1 MLPIPPLDGSH
12 ITLALIEIIRGR
24 APGARTQKMVEY
36 VQIAGTFLVIGF
48 MLFVTTFDLQDVFG
62 GKKPTLR
69 FPPRTPA
76 TQDPG

>member
-1 MLPIPPLDGSH
+1 
-12 ITLALIEIIRGR
+12 
-24 APGARTQKMVEY
+24 MVEY